1 MHRFQ
6 EDRTRSSTCYVM
18 ACWFVL
24 YVILSSISMVTA
36 EHSVCLAL
44 QPSPALT
51 PFVDELP
58 IPPVINVSNGT
69 RLVLGAYKISQKLH
83 RDLPP
88 TTLYAYGTSQA
99 SATFPG
105 PTLVARKYKTTSV
118 RWENH
123 INDTE
128 HMFTVDRTIHWAD
141 PPNGGV
147 PMVVHLHGSETRSDS
162 DGHPDAWFTAA
173 GDVGPTFTSQNYVY
187 PNDQEEALLWYH
199 DHTVGMTRMNSAAGM
214 VGLYFIKSKVEELLP
229 LPSGAFEIPLVIL
242 DRTFWANGSI
252 NFPDIGANPA
262 DHPNWC
268 PDYYGDTILVN
279 GKVWPFLEV
288 YRTKYR
294 FRMLTAGNARFFNF
308 SLSEPS
314 LSFVQIG
321 TDGGFLHKP
330 LTMKTMLMAPA
341 YRNDVII
348 DFSSLPV
355 GTKVYMNNSAPLFFP
370 GPPPGFP
377 TDNSPGQRQIM
388 EFRVVAPPPGYHVP
402 KFHVPSILSPAPN
415 KDLHHS
421 TDLERNL
428 TLNVGP
434 ANLPFVLLLNNHRF
448 MDPATE
454 TPKLGTTEIWSITNL
469 IGTTH
474 PIHIHLVN
482 FLMLDMQ
489 TFNQTKL
496 AEGNCSLSAQ
506 YPDPLSCFTEPPQ
519 PPIDAQAG
527 WKDTIV
533 VFEQKVTR
541 LLLRWKPRY
550 GAFKF
555 DPTLGPGYVWHCHML
570 DHEDNDMMR
579 PLVMRWT

>member
-1 MHRFQ
+1 
-6 EDRTRSSTCYVM
+6 
-18 ACWFVL
+18 
-24 YVILSSISMVTA
+24 MV
-36 EHSVCLAL
+36 
-44 QPSPALT
+44 
-51 PFVDELP
+51 
-58 IPPVINVSNGT
+58 
-69 RLVLGAYKISQKLH
+69 QKLH

-99 SATFPG
+99 SASFPG
-105 PTLVARKYKTTSV
+105 PTLMAKKYITTSV

-123 INDTE
+123 IIDTE
-128 HMFTVDRTIHWAD
+128 HMFTVDRSIHWAD

-199 DHTVGMTRMNSAAGM
+199 DHTVGMTRLNSAAGM
-214 VGLYFIKSKVEELLP
+214 VGLYFIKSVVEEALL
-229 LPSGAFEIPLVIL
+229 LPSGPFEIPLVIQ
-242 DRTFWANGSI
+242 DRNFWANGSI
-252 NFPDIGANPA
+252 NFPDTGIFPE
-262 DHPNWC
+262 HPNWC

-279 GKVWPFLEV
+279 GKVWPYLEV

-321 TDGGFLHKP
+321 TDGGFLNKP
-330 LTMKTMLMAPA
+330 LTMKTLLMAPA
-341 YRNDVII
+341 YRTDMII

-355 GTKVYMNNSAPLFFP
+355 GTKVYMNNSAPIFFP
-370 GPPPGFP
+370 GTPPPG
-377 TDNSPGQRQIM
+377 TSIDNSPGQRQVM
-388 EFRVVAPPPGYHVP
+388 EFRVVAPPPGYNMPTVY
-402 KFHVPSILSPAPN
+402 VPSILAPTPDKN
-415 KDLHHS
+415 LNPY
-421 TDLERNL
+421 TDVQRNL
-428 TLNVGP
+428 TLNLSPPGT
-434 ANLPFVLLLNNHRF
+434 PFTLLLNNHRF

-454 TPKLGTTEIWSITNL
+454 SPKLYTTEIWSITNL

-474 PIHIHLVN
+474 PIHIHLIN

-489 TFNQTKL
+489 TFDQGRLN
-496 AEGNCSLSAQ
+496 AGNCSLALQ
-506 YPDPLSCFTEPPQ
+506 FPDPLSCFIEPPQ

-527 WKDTIV
+527 WKDTII
-533 VFEQKVTR
+533 VFDQKVTR

-550 GAFKF
+550 GVFTF
-555 DPTLGPGYVWHCHML
+555 DPTTEPGYVWHCHML

-579 PLVMRWT
+579 PLVMRWI